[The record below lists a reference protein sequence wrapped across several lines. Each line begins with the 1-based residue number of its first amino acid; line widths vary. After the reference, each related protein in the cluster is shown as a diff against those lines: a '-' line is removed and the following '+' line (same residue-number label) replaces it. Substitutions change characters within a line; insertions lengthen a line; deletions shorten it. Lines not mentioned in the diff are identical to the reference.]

1 MRVKPEFQKLAAALH
16 APPMY
21 FADIF
26 GVSPERLEQL
36 LQKRGQTSEDESLY
50 SSVQRHYGNR
60 VAEELW
66 RLVDVCPFIPE
77 KDSSKEK

>member
-1 MRVKPEFQKLAAALH
+1 MRIKPEFLKLAEALH

-26 GVSPERLEQL
+26 GVSPERLEKL
-36 LQKRGQTSEDESLY
+36 LQMRGQYHEDESIY
-50 SSVQRHYGNR
+50 AVVQRTYGNR

-66 RLVDVCPFIPE
+66 RLVGVCPFESE
-77 KDSSKEK
+77 KEDEA